1 MNGGKKTKVQTTGYT
16 DKHEE
21 QIKLCQEKKILN
33 SSEQEYLEGW
43 NKDEL
48 VPELYEKGEKLLM
61 HMYVCQCEWVMS
73 QSKLEKQP
81 EFLKGKER
89 QILQLHDLKPTRQRF
104 I

>member
-1 MNGGKKTKVQTTGYT
+1 MGEKTKVQTTGYT

-33 SSEQEYLEGW
+33 SSEQEHLEGW

-61 HMYVCQCEWVMS
+61 HMCLPVWTGDEP
-73 QSKLEKQP
+73 KQP

-89 QILQLHDLKPTRQRF
+89 QILQLHDLKPTLQRL

>member
-1 MNGGKKTKVQTTGYT
+1 MDSQKIQLQLQSYT

-48 VPELYEKGEKLLM
+48 YEKGEKLLM
-61 HMYVCQCEWVMS
+61 HVCQCEWVMS
-73 QSKLEKQP
+73 QSKLS
-81 EFLKGKER
+81 FSKER